1 MGLPDAAVLRLDH
14 LVATAQVEG
23 RVPALVAGVVR
34 DGALVW
40 SGAAGSV
47 GASAPDDDTPQ
58 FRMGSITKTFV
69 AVAILRLRDA
79 GRLDLADRFE
89 EHVAGRPSGR

>member
-23 RVPALVAGVVR
+23 RVPAMVAGVVR

-47 GASAPDDDTPQ
+47 GASAPDDDTQ

-89 EHVAGRPSGR
+89 EHVAGTPFG